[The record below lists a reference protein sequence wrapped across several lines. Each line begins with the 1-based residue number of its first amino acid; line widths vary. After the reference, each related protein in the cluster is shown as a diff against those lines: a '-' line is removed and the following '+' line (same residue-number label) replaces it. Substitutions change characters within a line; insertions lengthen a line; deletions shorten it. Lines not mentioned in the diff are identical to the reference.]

1 MIGLQDDEWASVAYQ
16 AEKIHL
22 FALIPLSLD
31 YALSSTQFSVIPRY
45 DVQGLGKI
53 NVKIDKNKVCGVEE
67 KVETSGLDFTKAII
81 YTNTVCF

>member
-1 MIGLQDDEWASVAYQ
+1 MVGLQDEEWASVAYQ

-45 DVQGLGKI
+45 DLKGLIRSLLKSTKIMVEVSLGK
-53 NVKIDKNKVCGVEE
+53 
-67 KVETSGLDFTKAII
+67 
-81 YTNTVCF
+81 